1 MKHALLYIHGKGG
14 SAAEADS
21 FADCCD
27 GYELI
32 GVDYDIYLPWET
44 PQLIRAAFTEV
55 AAQYPAVSILAN
67 SIGAYFAMLGL
78 FDCPVQ
84 KALFISPV
92 LDMEKLI
99 QTMMGWAQVTEQEL
113 CEREEI
119 PTNFGETLS
128 IHYLNYVRQHP
139 VHWGIP
145 TDILYGELDNMTSSE
160 TVAEFA
166 RTHHAGLTVMPAGST
181 GSIPRSRSHF

>member
-1 MKHALLYIHGKGG
+1 MLFFTFMEK
-14 SAAEADS
+14 AAAPRRQIPS
-21 FADCCD
+21 PTCCD

-32 GVDYDIYLPWET
+32 GVDYDVYLPWET
-44 PQLIRAAFTEV
+44 PQLIRAAFTEA

-128 IHYLNYVRQHP
+128 MRYPQLCAA
-139 VHWGIP
+139 
-145 TDILYGELDNMTSSE
+145 TSCPLGNPPPKFS
-160 TVAEFA
+160 
-166 RTHHAGLTVMPAGST
+166 MGSWIT
-181 GSIPRSRSHF
+181 

>member
-1 MKHALLYIHGKGG
+1 M
-14 SAAEADS
+14 
-21 FADCCD
+21 
-27 GYELI
+27 
-32 GVDYDIYLPWET
+32 
-44 PQLIRAAFTEV
+44 
-55 AAQYPAVSILAN
+55 
-67 SIGAYFAMLGL
+67 
-78 FDCPVQ
+78 Q

-128 IHYLNYVRQHP
+128 MHYLNYVRQHP

-145 TDILYGELDNMTSSE
+145 TEILYGELDNMTSSE
-160 TVAEFA
+160 TVAEFVRA
-166 RTHHAGLTVMPAGST
+166 HKRWPDRDAWRGALVPHPGAGRILKEWLRQAAANVW
-181 GSIPRSRSHF
+181 RSHSNRL